1 MSARLQLRKM
11 SMNLGSLMNT
21 SSQFGILLRHWRQ
34 ARRYSQMDLALQAD
48 ISSKHVSFLETGRN
62 QPSREMILRLTQ
74 AMDVPLRDRNLIL
87 NSAGFAPVYE
97 ESGID
102 SPLVGQAR
110 EALTRIL
117 EKQEPY
123 PAIVLD
129 AGWNLV
135 QQNRGAS
142 ALGQFL
148 LPDAPETGFNAL
160 ELLFSPQGLQPF
172 IVNWEQLSSLLL
184 MRVLRESAM
193 PGQGRSSRKLLD
205 RLEAMPATPRNWKE
219 LAASQP
225 DGPTVD
231 LIIEKNGSQYAFFT
245 TVTTFGT
252 PQDVTLQELRIE
264 SYFPSDENTR
274 QLCESWISPQAAAG

>member
-1 MSARLQLRKM
+1 MCLRQRKIPAKAPGIAM
-11 SMNLGSLMNT
+11 AT
-21 SSQFGILLRHWRQ
+21 TTQFGTLLRHWRQ
-34 ARRYSQMDLALQAD
+34 ARRYSQLDLALQAD

-74 AMDVPLRDRNLIL
+74 AMDVPLRDRNLLL
-87 NSAGFAPVYE
+87 NSAGYAPVYE

-102 SPLVGQAR
+102 SPIVGQAK

-129 AGWNLV
+129 AGWNLI
-135 QQNRGAS
+135 QQNRGAD

-148 LPDAPETGFNAL
+148 LPGAPSAGFNVL
-160 ELLFSPQGLQPF
+160 ELLFSRQGLQPF
-172 IVNWEQLSSLLL
+172 VVNWEQLSSLLL
-184 MRVLRESAM
+184 MRVLRESTM
-193 PGQGRSSRKLLD
+193 PGQGRSSRDLLE
-205 RLEAMPATPRNWKE
+205 RLEAMPATPGNWKE
-219 LAASQP
+219 LAAGYP
-225 DGPTVD
+225 NGPTVD
-231 LIIEKNGSQYAFFT
+231 LVLEKNGAQYAFFT

-264 SYFPSDENTR
+264 SYFPSDEPTR
-274 QLCESWISPQAAAG
+274 MLCASWQSNQAVSA

>member
-1 MSARLQLRKM
+1 MTAM
-11 SMNLGSLMNT
+11 T
-21 SSQFGILLRHWRQ
+21 QFGNLLRHWRQ
-34 ARRYSQMDLALQAD
+34 ARRYSQLDLAMQAD

-74 AMDVPLRDRNLIL
+74 AMDVPLRDRNLL
-87 NSAGFAPVYE
+87 LDSAGFAPVYE

-102 SPLVGQAR
+102 SPMVGPAN
-110 EALTRIL
+110 EALARIL
-117 EKQEPY
+117 DKQEPY

-135 QQNRGAS
+135 MQNRGAD

-148 LPDAPETGFNAL
+148 LPGAPASGFNAL

-172 IVNWEQLSSLLL
+172 VINWERLASLLL
-184 MRVLRESAM
+184 MRVFRETMS
-193 PGQGRSSRKLLD
+193 PGRGRANRELFD
-205 RLEAMPATPRNWKE
+205 RLEAMPTTPRNWKD
-219 LAASQP
+219 LSARHP

-231 LIIEKNGSQYAFFT
+231 LILKKDGRQYAFFT

-264 SYFPSDENTR
+264 SYFPSDETTR
-274 QLCESWISPQAAAG
+274 KLCESW